1 MDFWGVNANY
11 KAYAGQKPWKWTK
24 QRRKD
29 RRWTT
34 GRGGGRA
41 EAEREEMNPL
51 KDDGSKCL
59 WYVLAATMAL
69 VYHSIEN
76 VELKDLP
83 IFLPY
88 SAYRRITEPMLK
100 PWAQYSVW
108 NMVPG
113 RKWLPMST
121 DDTQEMTPICMKNST
136 TSCYQGLSMESNRS
150 YAC

>member
-1 MDFWGVNANY
+1 
-11 KAYAGQKPWKWTK
+11 
-24 QRRKD
+24 
-29 RRWTT
+29 
-34 GRGGGRA
+34 
-41 EAEREEMNPL
+41 MNPL

-100 PWAQYSVW
+100 P
-108 NMVPG
+108 
-113 RKWLPMST
+113 
-121 DDTQEMTPICMKNST
+121 
-136 TSCYQGLSMESNRS
+136 
-150 YAC
+150 